1 MVACPSRARPSP
13 PNDVSRTN
21 GRWRM
26 VGSTQSVLIS
36 SLVGGLSALVSRF
49 RRRPHPWR
57 HATMDGVFFI
67 FDSLV
72 LVGGS
77 PSHTSG
83 SLTFPVARDC
93 YERSIP
99 KARNKGVVRIATART
114 RHLWEWYWGT

>member
-1 MVACPSRARPSP
+1 
-13 PNDVSRTN
+13 
-21 GRWRM
+21 
-26 VGSTQSVLIS
+26 
-36 SLVGGLSALVSRF
+36 
-49 RRRPHPWR
+49 
-57 HATMDGVFFI
+57 MDGVFFI

-99 KARNKGVVRIATART
+99 KARNKGVVRIATATYPSPVGVVLGYVIARKAANRKVDFST
-114 RHLWEWYWGT
+114 QSTIL